1 MTKSTTTR
9 NTHNRSNIPED
20 LQYILDIQDHGEKV
34 SLLFIVGDMKSS
46 SVIELNLSKQL
57 NLIMRIL
64 PICNSKKREFL
75 TL

>member
-20 LQYILDIQDHGEKV
+20 LQYILDIQDHGKKV

-64 PICNSKKREFL
+64 SICNSKKREFL

>member
-64 PICNSKKREFL
+64 SICNSKKREFL